1 MSAMPHNP
9 RRIPLDLVLLVGSV
23 VLGVLAIVFGAPVP
37 VVVAVVAAVVAVVA
51 AGILFLRARRALG
64 RASSQIDTI
73 LREELDEGR
82 RDVSFLEEDVPEH
95 RRG

>member
-1 MSAMPHNP
+1 
-9 RRIPLDLVLLVGSV
+9 VL
-23 VLGVLAIVFGAPVP
+23 GAPVP
-37 VVVAVVAAVVAVVA
+37 VVVAVVAVVVAGV
-51 AGILFLRARRALG
+51 LFRRARRALG
-64 RASSQIDTI
+64 RASTQIDTI